1 VAGERRWRWWIAGIV
16 AAVVVAVVVP
26 LVLFATREDPKAKD
40 IGEAVDEF
48 EPGEGDATADGPAP
62 GVYEAAG
69 EGREAISFPPVS
81 QRDGDVVPVTVE
93 AAAEGCWT
101 VTVDY
106 NEAHWQDWTYC
117 PDGEVVTD
125 RGGQTYQRWDF
136 GATKVENTSTFTCD
150 PPAVMIDP
158 GAEPGDSWDQRCTG
172 TNTQAAGESTSTGPY
187 TFVGIE
193 SLEVDGE
200 QVETRHHRQERTI
213 SGAQTGTDVVHFWF
227 AVDDHL
233 PIRMEREVRIDS
245 DSPVGTVTYTEEG
258 SWQLTSLEP
267 TTGAS

>member
-1 VAGERRWRWWIAGIV
+1 VAVGI
-16 AAVVVAVVVP
+16 AAVVLVALAVP

-40 IGEAVDEF
+40 IGAAVDEF
-48 EPGEGDATADGPAP
+48 EPGEGDAAADGPAP

-81 QRDGDVVPVTVE
+81 QRDGAVVPVTVE
-93 AAAEGCWT
+93 AAEEGCWK

-117 PDGEVVTD
+117 PDGAMVVD

-158 GAEPGDSWDQRCTG
+158 DATAGDSWQQACTG
-172 TNTQAAGESTSTGPY
+172 TNTQADGESTSAGPH
-187 TFVGIE
+187 TFVGLE
-193 SLEVDGE
+193 PLEVGGDE
-200 QVETRHHRQERTI
+200 VQTRHYRQERTI
-213 SGAQTGTDVVHFWF
+213 SGAQAGTDVVHFWF
-227 AVDDHL
+227 VLDDHL
-233 PIRMEREVRIDS
+233 PVRMEREVRIDS

-258 SWQLTSLEP
+258 SWQLTSLTP
-267 TTGAS
+267 ATGAS

>member
-1 VAGERRWRWWIAGIV
+1 LAAGI
-16 AAVVVAVVVP
+16 AAVVLAAVAAP
-26 LVLFATREDPKAKD
+26 LVLFATREDPEAKD
-40 IGEAVDEF
+40 LGEAVDEF
-48 EPGEGDATADGPAP
+48 RPSEDDAAAGPEP

-81 QRDGDVVPVTVE
+81 QRDGEVVPVTVE
-93 AAAEGCWT
+93 PVAEGCWT

-106 NEAHWQDWTYC
+106 NEAHRQDWTFC
-117 PDGEVVTD
+117 PDDGAVVD

-158 GAEPGDSWDQRCTG
+158 DADPGDSWPQSCTG
-172 TNTQAAGESTSTGPY
+172 TNTQADGESTSAGPHA
-187 TFVGIE
+187 FVDVE
-193 SLEVDGE
+193 ALEIGGDAV
-200 QVETRHHRQERTI
+200 QTRHYRQERTI
-213 SGAQTGTDVVHFWF
+213 SGAQAGTDVVHFWF

-233 PIRMEREVRIDS
+233 PVRMEREVRIDS

-258 SWQLTSLEP
+258 SWQLTSLVP
-267 TTGAS
+267 ATAGS